1 MGTFKKK
8 YNDTLNFAVREAAG
22 GGATIRIF
30 SISDIAGA
38 LGDMGQNRRTVSML
52 GADLNLGTMSVL
64 FGCGSNPSLPTSAP
78 AAASISARPVG
89 VVSGL
94 SMSLWIDRSISVAVG
109 AALTLVFVRV
119 HAFTKQAEPAA
130 VYHLVA

>member
-30 SISDIAGA
+30 SISDIQGA

-52 GADLNLGTMSVL
+52 GEDLNLGTMTVL
-64 FGCGSNPSLPTSAP
+64 FGCGSYPSLPTSPP
-78 AAASISARPVG
+78 AALTMSAKPLDRMSMPV
-89 VVSGL
+89 
-94 SMSLWIDRSISVAVG
+94 WIDRALFAAIG
-109 AALTLVFVRV
+109 AALAFV
-119 HAFTKQAEPAA
+119 
-130 VYHLVA
+130 LL